1 MLFKLVGIRMASVF
15 GTQGKTK
22 KGKKRNMGLVYAFLI
37 IYMVVV
43 FGFLFYNM
51 YGNLFDAYCRGL
63 GLDNLYFALTSLTAV
78 MLGVIGSVLV
88 TQSQLFEAKD
98 NELLMA
104 MPLKPSLIL
113 VSRILTLYLWAFFF
127 AAVSSAPALYIYATY
142 GDMSGTSLAVAIAE
156 LFAVP
161 FLSLAIS
168 ILIAWLLQFF
178 SRFIKNK
185 SIFIIIGTFALLGI
199 YMFAMQKLQDFTNYL
214 ASHGET
220 VEKAFKTGLY
230 PFYVFGEA
238 IVTPGVSTLLM
249 FIFTLVPF
257 GILFAVLS
265 ATFINLVTT
274 KRGFVHVEYKAGR
287 LKVSSEK
294 AAIEKKEMLHF
305 IKSATYAVNGG
316 TGLIC
321 QVGLAA
327 FLIFKGKTLRDLIMS
342 IMGPRG
348 AECSAVL
355 LIVIVA
361 SVGLL
366 TEISI
371 SSISMEGKA
380 LWVLRSAPVSTAD
393 ILKAKIN
400 AHLKMAL
407 PFAFVSGIL
416 LNFAI
421 PMNIYERI
429 GAVVLPVLMQ
439 AFNAYFGL
447 IVNLKYP
454 KLDWINEAYAVKQS
468 SAAMIGAL
476 GSMGVTMML
485 AFGVFFSGKFMPF
498 DCYMAVLFGL
508 TLIGLLLC
516 IKYIPKTGVKRFEEL

>member
-1 MLFKLVGIRMASVF
+1 MASVF

-22 KGKKRNMGLVYAFLI
+22 NGKKRNMGLVYAFLI

-51 YGNLFDAYCRGL
+51 YGTLFDAYCRGL
-63 GLDNLYFALTSLTAV
+63 GLDNIYFSMAAVTAV

-98 NELLMA
+98 NELLMS
-104 MPLKPSLIL
+104 MPVKPSLIL
-113 VSRILTLYLWAFFF
+113 VSRILTLYIWAFFF

-142 GDMSGTSLAVAIAE
+142 AEMSDLSLVIAIGE
-156 LFAVP
+156 LFFVP
-161 FLSLAIS
+161 LLSLTVS

-185 SIFIIIGTFALLGI
+185 SIFIIIGTFALLGV
-199 YMFAMQKLQDFTNYL
+199 YMVAMQKLQDFTNYL

-220 VEKAFKTGLY
+220 VEKAFKSGLY
-230 PFYVFGEA
+230 PFYVMGEA
-238 IVTPGVSTLLM
+238 IVNPGLSVLLM
-249 FIFTLVPF
+249 LLFTVVPF

-287 LKVSSEK
+287 LTVSSEK

-321 QVGLAA
+321 QVGLAV
-327 FLIFKGKTLRDLIMS
+327 FLIIKGNSLRDMIMS

-348 AECSAVL
+348 AECTSVL
-355 LIVIVA
+355 LIVIIA

-371 SSISMEGKA
+371 SSISMEGKS
-380 LWVLRSAPVSTAD
+380 LWVLRTAPVNSAD
-393 ILKAKIN
+393 ILKAKIS
-400 AHLKMAL
+400 AHLKMSL
-407 PFAFVSGIL
+407 PFALVSGIL
-416 LNFAI
+416 LNFTV

-429 GAVVLPVLMQ
+429 GAVVLPVLFQ

-447 IVNLKYP
+447 IVNLRYP

-476 GSMGVTMML
+476 GSMGVTTML
-485 AFGVFFSGKFMPF
+485 VIGTFFSGKFMPF
-498 DCYMAVLFGL
+498 DCYLAVLSGL
-508 TLIGLLLC
+508 SLIGLILC
-516 IKYIPKTGVKRFEEL
+516 IIYIPKTGVKRFEEL